1 MNLLLEN
8 KKNYFIVMITE
19 FIMLSSI
26 YWLFFTFCFSSV
38 LVYLLATSF
47 YITEYRFWLKIFKEK
62 KHLIFDN
69 NEHFLLFNTIILNII
84 LAINSLLPPNQ
95 MISMFFVLIT
105 ISIIFIC
112 YYIFRLKK
120 QKKSTVSTTKFC
132 GIYKFISIM
141 SSIFLVFDLIVWICD
156 RMNILLLLYIPIL
169 FGIFTLLFF
178 IYKKEFY
185 FNSIL
190 PVILF
195 LSVYILSSTL
205 LVLNSIITN
214 FFTFTI
220 IVHFIIFS
228 SIFNCFMSNSTLTK
242 NDEILY
248 RKNIMSLIF
257 ANIVL
262 IFICLNNILLFQ
274 LPQIIVSYLYFITII
289 LINYI
294 AYYNYKFE

>member
-19 FIMLSSI
+19 LIMLSSI
-26 YWLFFTFCFSSV
+26 YWFFFTFCFSSF

-62 KHLIFDN
+62 KHFVFDN
-69 NEHFLLFNTIILNII
+69 TEHFLLFNIIVLSII
-84 LAINSLLPPNQ
+84 LAINALLPSHKN
-95 MISMFFVLIT
+95 ISMFFVFIT
-105 ISIIFIC
+105 ISIIFIY
-112 YYIFRLKK
+112 YYIFRLNK
-120 QKKSTVSTTKFC
+120 QKRSPIAITKFC
-132 GIYKFISIM
+132 GICKFISVM
-141 SSIFLVFDLIVWICD
+141 CSMFLVFDLIVWICD
-156 RMNILLLLYIPIL
+156 RMNILLLLYMPIL
-169 FGIFTLLFF
+169 FGIFTLLLF
-178 IYKKEFY
+178 IYNKEFY

-195 LSVYILSSTL
+195 LSVYLLSSTL

-214 FFTFTI
+214 FFTFMI

-228 SIFNCFMSNSTLTK
+228 SIFNCFMANSTLTE

-262 IFICLNNILLFQ
+262 IFICLNNLLLFQ

-289 LINYI
+289 LISYI
-294 AYYNYKFE
+294 AYYNYKS

>member
-19 FIMLSSI
+19 LIMLSCI
-26 YWLFFTFCFSSV
+26 YWFFFTFCFSTF
-38 LVYLLATSF
+38 LVYLLAASF

-69 NEHFLLFNTIILNII
+69 NEHFLLFNIIVLAII
-84 LAINSLLPPNQ
+84 LAINSLLPSHQ
-95 MISMFFVLIT
+95 KISMFFVFIT

-112 YYIFRLKK
+112 YYIFRLNK
-120 QKKSTVSTTKFC
+120 QKSSPISITKFC
-132 GIYKFISIM
+132 GIYKFISVM
-141 SSIFLVFDLIVWICD
+141 CSMFLVFDLIVWICD
-156 RMNILLLLYIPIL
+156 RMNILLLLYMPIL
-169 FGIFTLLFF
+169 FGIFTLLLF
-178 IYKKEFY
+178 IYNKEFY

-195 LSVYILSSTL
+195 LSVYLLSSTL

-228 SIFNCFMSNSTLTK
+228 SIFNCFMANSTLTE

-262 IFICLNNILLFQ
+262 IFICLNNLLLFQ

-289 LINYI
+289 LISYI
-294 AYYNYKFE
+294 AYYNYKS

>member
-19 FIMLSSI
+19 LIMLSSI
-26 YWLFFTFCFSSV
+26 YWFFFTFCFSSF

-47 YITEYRFWLKIFKEK
+47 YITEYRFWLNIFKK
-62 KHLIFDN
+62 QKHLLIDN
-69 NEHFLLFNTIILNII
+69 NERFLLFNIIVLSII

-95 MISMFFVLIT
+95 KISMFFVFIT

-112 YYIFRLKK
+112 YYIFKLKK
-120 QKKSTVSTTKFC
+120 QRKSTVSTTKFC

-141 SSIFLVFDLIVWICD
+141 CSMFLVFDLIVWICD
-156 RMNILLLLYIPIL
+156 RMNILLLLYMPIL
-169 FGIFTLLFF
+169 FGIFTLLLF

-185 FNSIL
+185 FNSIF

-205 LVLNSIITN
+205 LVLNSITTN
-214 FFTFTI
+214 FFMFMI
-220 IVHFIIFS
+220 IVHFIIMS
-228 SIFNCFMSNSTLTK
+228 SFLNLFMANSTLTK
-242 NDEILY
+242 NDEFLY
-248 RKNIMSLIF
+248 TKNIMSLLF
-257 ANIVL
+257 FFFFL
-262 IFICLNNILLFQ
+262 IFICLNNLLLFQ

-289 LINYI
+289 LVSYI
-294 AYYNYKFE
+294 AYYNYKF

>member
-19 FIMLSSI
+19 LIMLSSI
-26 YWLFFTFCFSSV
+26 YWFFFTFCFSSF

-47 YITEYRFWLKIFKEK
+47 YITEYRFWLNIFKK
-62 KHLIFDN
+62 QKHLLIDN
-69 NEHFLLFNTIILNII
+69 NERFLLFNIIVLSII

-95 MISMFFVLIT
+95 KISMFFVFIT

-112 YYIFRLKK
+112 YYIFKLKK
-120 QKKSTVSTTKFC
+120 QRKSTVSTTKFC

-141 SSIFLVFDLIVWICD
+141 CSMFLVFDLIVWICD
-156 RMNILLLLYIPIL
+156 RMNILLLLYMPIL
-169 FGIFTLLFF
+169 FGIFILLIF

-185 FNSIL
+185 FTSMF

-195 LSVYILSSTL
+195 LNIYILSSTL
-205 LVLNSIITN
+205 LVIIM
-214 FFTFTI
+214 I
-220 IVHFIIFS
+220 S
-228 SIFNCFMSNSTLTK
+228 SFNCFMANSKTTEKDDL
-242 NDEILY
+242 LY
-248 RKNIMSLIF
+248 KKNIMSLLF

-262 IFICLNNILLFQ
+262 IFICLNNLLLFQ

-289 LINYI
+289 LVSYI
-294 AYYNYKFE
+294 AYYNYKF

>member
-19 FIMLSSI
+19 FIILSSI
-26 YWLFFTFCFSSV
+26 YWFFFTFCFSSF

-47 YITEYRFWLKIFKEK
+47 YITGYRFWLKIFKEK
-62 KHLIFDN
+62 KHLIIDN
-69 NEHFLLFNTIILNII
+69 TEHFLLFNIIVLSII

-95 MISMFFVLIT
+95 KISMFFVFIT

-112 YYIFRLKK
+112 YYIFKLKK
-120 QKKSTVSTTKFC
+120 QRKSTVSTTKFC

-141 SSIFLVFDLIVWICD
+141 CSMFLVFDLIVWICD
-156 RMNILLLLYIPIL
+156 RMNILLLLYMPIL
-169 FGIFTLLFF
+169 FGIFILLIF

-195 LSVYILSSTL
+195 LSVYLLSSTL

-214 FFTFTI
+214 FFTFMI

-228 SIFNCFMSNSTLTK
+228 SIFNCFMANSTLTE

-262 IFICLNNILLFQ
+262 IFICLNNLLLFQ

-289 LINYI
+289 LVSYI
-294 AYYNYKFE
+294 AYYNYKF